1 MDVRDLKFEQNTFD
15 LIIDKST
22 IDALLCGD
30 SSFIN
35 VALMLKEVQRVLK
48 DDGIYMIISYGKP
61 ENRLLHL
68 ERKHLSFDVSI
79 FTIKKDFTDEEDDQE
94 INKVHYV
101 YICKKNKNWNEAA
114 ELFDDVYTELLQQEL
129 MDKELEYAELNEE
142 EEEGD
147 EYNDND
153 HDNIYSDNLQYDNEI
168 DFVNSKDVGNGFN
181 NTNTSNHNY
190 NCSQVNK
197 GNKEVKAKSSEI
209 EHKTSNVQLPKI
221 GK

>member
-1 MDVRDLKFEQNTFD
+1 MDVRDLKYEQNTFD

-35 VALMLKEVQRVLK
+35 VALMLKEVQRVMK

-79 FTIKKDFTDEEDDQE
+79 FTIKKELNDEEDDQD

-101 YICKKNKNWNEAA
+101 YICKKNKNWTEAA
-114 ELFDDVYTELLQQEL
+114 DLFEDVYTELLQQEL

-142 EEEGD
+142 EEEPD
-147 EYNDND
+147 ELNEYEHYNQ
-153 HDNIYSDNLQYDNEI
+153 DNIQYDKEI
-168 DFVNSKDVGNGFN
+168 DFVNSN
-181 NTNTSNHNY
+181 NTGNSISNNNSYNY
-190 NCSQVNK
+190 NFSQLNNE
-197 GNKEVKAKSSEI
+197 NKEPKTKPTEN
-209 EHKTSNVQLPKI
+209 EYKTSNVQLPKI

>member
-1 MDVRDLKFEQNTFD
+1 MDVRDLKYEQNTFD

-48 DDGIYMIISYGKP
+48 EDGIYMIISYGKP

-68 ERKHLSFDVSI
+68 ERKNLSFDVSI
-79 FTIKKDFTDEEDDQE
+79 FTIKKELSEEDDDLDF
-94 INKVHYV
+94 NKVHYV
-101 YICKKNKNWNEAA
+101 YVCKKNKNWTEAA
-114 ELFDDVYTELLQQEL
+114 ELFDDIYTELLQQEL

-142 EEEGD
+142 EEEAD
-147 EYNDND
+147 DFTYEPNQQVENSNTYYDKEFKKENSHSYNFSQMNNELKEPKNKTIEAEY
-153 HDNIYSDNLQYDNEI
+153 
-168 DFVNSKDVGNGFN
+168 
-181 NTNTSNHNY
+181 
-190 NCSQVNK
+190 
-197 GNKEVKAKSSEI
+197 
-209 EHKTSNVQLPKI
+209 KTSNVQLPKI